1 MTARSW
7 FGRGSACTTSRSIRR
22 WPRTQDLPVEYG
34 ALIGTADGSGQ
45 AVFPG
50 SPAEAAG
57 LQAGDIIVAIDGEQ
71 LAADSDLST
80 MILPHAVGDT
90 ITLRVLRDNSTRDV
104 DVTLGELPAD

>member
-1 MTARSW
+1 MTAQELVRPW
-7 FGRGSACTTSRSIRR
+7 IGVYYQPIDPALADE
-22 WPRTQDLPVEYG
+22 QDLPVEYG

-80 MILPHAVGDT
+80 MILPHAVGRHDHPP
-90 ITLRVLRDNSTRDV
+90 R
-104 DVTLGELPAD
+104 AA